1 MEEEED
7 EVDTWVVEE
16 VVALVEVEAGE
27 ADEAVVEEVRFFDY
41 FFCILASQIVLYF
54 IDYMS
59 HTNSFHSNLTM
70 INRRTWRSR
79 WHSKERWHLGIY
91 GH

>member
-7 EVDTWVVEE
+7 EVDTWAVEE

-41 FFCILASQIVLYF
+41 FRSVFWYLKLSCILLITCLILTHSIQI
-54 IDYMS
+54 S
-59 HTNSFHSNLTM
+59 P
-70 INRRTWRSR
+70 
-79 WHSKERWHLGIY
+79 
-91 GH
+91 